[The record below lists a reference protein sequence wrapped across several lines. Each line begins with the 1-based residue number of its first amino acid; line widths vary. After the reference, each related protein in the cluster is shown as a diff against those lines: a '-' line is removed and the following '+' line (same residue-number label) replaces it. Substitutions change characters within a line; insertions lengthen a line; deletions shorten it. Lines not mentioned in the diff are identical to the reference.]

1 MVERLS
7 AALGVL
13 LQQFL
18 LLRSQLRGDFDF
30 HADELIA
37 RAIVPQAGRAEPL
50 EPEDLVMLRPGRDVD
65 YRAVAFQRRHRDLA
79 AERGGGGT
87 AWRFADCVVRLDRD
101 V

>member
-1 MVERLS
+1 MVEWLA

-50 EPEDLVMLRPGRDVD
+50 EPEDLVMLRPGRDVAD
-65 YRAVAFQRRHRDLA
+65 RAVAFQRRRLDLRA
-79 AERGGGGT
+79 GRGGGGT
-87 AWRFADCVVRLDRD
+87 APGFADDVVAA
-101 V
+101 